1 MTWVFLRYKCIDC
14 MRVITNYVTR
24 SKRQPLVDFLTRI
37 EQKTFIPTKL
47 RKKNWNQSRRYYS
60 KGFFNWMTESILKLK
75 SFIYKLKTA
84 SWNKKIRY
92 ESTNQ
97 IRHDNSSIK
106 DKLKVKSNKEWI
118 FFMIPYKRKRNKS
131 VIHSSIKRKLK

>member
-1 MTWVFLRYKCIDC
+1 MIQNLKSLWRISFTRRVLIRQILRKITSDDLSVSEKYKCFVCLSD
-14 MRVITNYVTR
+14 ITNYVTR
-24 SKRQPLVDFLTRI
+24 SKRQPLVDFRTSL
-37 EQKTFIPTKL
+37 EQKHLYQQKP

-84 SWNKKIRY
+84 SWNKKNRY

-106 DKLKVKSNKEWI
+106 DKQSKI
-118 FFMIPYKRKRNKS
+118 Q
-131 VIHSSIKRKLK
+131 